1 MSNVNVN
8 LNVCEALKEG
18 NMKEVKYFKA
28 VKRLRGVTIEALVND
43 VEFRES
49 FSQYVKAKDKE
60 AFMLAVYSVYELDGD
75 ITAQLVA
82 LLSAEN
88 DGNVSECNQIVKAL
102 SGKALDK
109 VEPEVEY
116 NEEEDIM
123 SECNQF
129 VNEGLVELYVDSQE
143 YYEEDEYSEED
154 MNKLLD
160 CSFNSEISEELIL
173 SKEEATGL
181 VKYEFSDE
189 QKAYQSNL
197 SFVERTINYGRILYG
212 IKIYGQTESYADNMC
227 PWAPILRLLES
238 FITKDLAN
246 KAKVMA
252 AYSVAKESQV
262 LCEAYKKA
270 GAFLKGEGL
279 QFIRSAPLR
288 SRVDVYAKYTS
299 NGFIVDVNGTSLYAT
314 SSGVQ
319 SQHTLRVTGDT
330 FSKANREALSKIVL
344 CHAFYTGKHMTS
356 LNNPLDNFQSMEYLP
371 LFDVIYLA
379 KVARV
384 DMKSLLADDVN
395 HIILFNMEVTE
406 EDGTKWLTPV
416 SKAGS
421 PVDVVLNRGLENYF
435 GPSSPDT
442 LRYGILKSNK
452 GCDGFADYNG
462 KDYVSFEK
470 TANKLVAR
478 TMKLVKDSK
487 HTMVLD
493 RVWCVVDCKENEQ
506 VVRALSTGQI
516 LVPTSVS
523 KKHGQVR
530 AVSSADKGGFKCT
543 TSPVALLDKKLEDE
557 GITLASFGSMKAKGY
572 GVRKLLGLSLDAP
585 LDEYTK
591 TVSIR
596 GKEVDVIEI
605 EGVCLN
611 ITNNY
616 SVQQYTSTNRDKLI
630 LSLAEAD
637 KAVFDRAEEKAS
649 IIKEDEVFV
658 DFVLEQ
664 RDTLFGGDLRAT
676 ITALLKSGD
685 IKKKTKSVSITSSEF
700 GIMTTTHG
708 ESYADAWMDSLLDEN
723 TSSSKK
729 EDMFRAIRLITDDY
743 KKDEARTITIS
754 SAQFAMDIYNMM
766 RQNGIDP
773 NQELGGFVSRNFLV
787 DLANYFISD
796 YEGYKY
802 IWLHVTHSLNK
813 EKTKSI
819 DIYLPLGEFMYGD
832 FYKNSTVFEH
842 KVQVTGLLGSLL
854 KQMLYITKFISEKL
868 PSNPGKELTYISGF
882 AKAFGQFTWNMKN
895 EMQGYMLG
903 KKLGKLEAKGT
914 TGVLAVAHW
923 EKSLHTVYS
932 MAKRYYKD
940 LDNHGA
946 VLVKHPELFRES
958 ITGVDVKA
966 FFPKRLLKGLTKD
979 QLMTISFAFEST
991 VFIPETM
998 ALALQNDADGDL
1010 VRISYHKDFNLPMF
1024 TGQTLNSNSFSY
1036 KFHKEYLD
1044 DERAFTSGG
1053 TNVTKEFTYTNK
1065 EVLEGVQSAANAKAG
1080 VALYTSLAQ
1089 KFERFS
1095 SVSGMDKQDPK
1106 YISTHLLFNT
1116 MVQYFSMNAIKHLDN
1131 SGNVERSLPE
1141 YFLLSN
1147 FDINDRDEYAPKF
1160 HAFLQEIGGNLSETG
1175 FRSVEE
1181 WLSYIEN
1188 ALSFMSEF
1196 FVGGNDDAAYLLLG
1210 KDFRIGQEKLRAT
1223 HMSCLIESCT
1233 AYGKIVSRYM
1243 SVLGKAL

>member
-1 MSNVNVN
+1 MSNVMSNVNVN
-8 LNVCEALKEG
+8 VNLNECEVVEALKEG
-18 NMKEVKYFKA
+18 NMKYFKA
-28 VKRLRGVTIEALVND
+28 VKRLRNTTVEALIKD
-43 VEFRES
+43 LEFRES
-49 FSQYVKAKDKE
+49 FSLLVKAKDKK
-60 AFMLAVYSVYELDGD
+60 AFMVAVCAVHKQNSVYEGD
-75 ITAQLVA
+75 ITAKLIS

-88 DGNVSECNQIVKAL
+88 GLE
-102 SGKALDK
+102 K
-109 VEPEVEY
+109 VEP
-116 NEEEDIM
+116 EEDIM
-123 SECNQF
+123 SECNQI
-129 VNEGLVELYVDSQE
+129 VNEDLVNQYIDSQE
-143 YYEEDEYSEED
+143 YYEYSEEED
-154 MNKLLD
+154 MLLD
-160 CSFNSEISEELIL
+160 CLFNSEINEELVL
-173 SKEEATGL
+173 SKEQATGL
-181 VKYEFSDE
+181 VKYEFSEE
-189 QKAYQSNL
+189 QKAYQASL
-197 SFVERTINYGRILYG
+197 SFVEKTINYGRILYG
-212 IKIYGQTESYADNMC
+212 IKTHGQTEAYADNMC
-227 PWAPILRLLES
+227 PWSPILRLLES
-238 FITKDLAN
+238 FITKDLSD
-246 KAKVMA
+246 KPKVMA
-252 AYSVAKESQV
+252 AYSVSKENDV
-262 LCEAYKKA
+262 LCEAFKKA

-299 NGFIVDVNGTSLYAT
+299 NGFIVDVNNTSLYAVKY
-314 SSGVQ
+314 GVQ
-319 SQHTLRVTGDT
+319 SQHTLRVTGET
-330 FSKANREALSKIVL
+330 FSISNREALSKILL
-344 CHAFYTGKHMTS
+344 CHAFYTGKHMT
-356 LNNPLDNFQSMEYLP
+356 LNNELDNFPGMEYIP
-371 LFDVIYLA
+371 LFDIIYLA
-379 KVARV
+379 KVGRV
-384 DMKSLLADDVN
+384 DMKSLLVDKAN
-395 HIILFNMEVTE
+395 HIILSNTEVVE
-406 EDGTKWLTPV
+406 EDRSKRLTPV
-416 SKAGS
+416 SKAGN
-421 PVDVVLNRGLENYF
+421 PIDIVLERGLENYF

-442 LRYGILKSNK
+442 LKEGVLKANK
-452 GCDGFADYNG
+452 SYDGFADYNG
-462 KDYVSFEK
+462 DYVSFEK

-478 TMKLVKDSK
+478 TMKLVKDTK
-487 HTMVLD
+487 HTLVLGK
-493 RVWCVVDCKENEQ
+493 VWCVVDCKGNDQ
-506 VVRALSTGQI
+506 VIQALSTGQI

-543 TSPVALLDKKLEDE
+543 TSPIALLDKKLEAE

-572 GVRKLLGLSLDAP
+572 GVRKLLGLSLNAP
-585 LDEYTK
+585 LKEYIK
-591 TVSIR
+591 TVSIS

-605 EGVCLN
+605 EGVSLN

-616 SVQQYTSTNRDKLI
+616 TVQQYTSTNRDKLI

-637 KAVFDRAEEKAS
+637 KAVFDRALSKAS
-649 IIKEDEVFV
+649 VIKEDEVFV
-658 DFVLEQ
+658 DFILEQ

-708 ESYADAWMDSLLDEN
+708 ESYADAWMDSLVVEN

-743 KKDEARTITIS
+743 KKDVARTITIS
-754 SAQFAMDIYNMM
+754 SAQFSMDIYNMM

-787 DLANYFISD
+787 DLANYFNSD

-802 IWLHVTHSLNK
+802 FWLRVTHSLNK

-819 DIYLPLGEFMYGD
+819 DIYLPLGEFIYGD
-832 FYKNSTVFEH
+832 FHKNSTVFEH
-842 KVQVTGLLGSLL
+842 KVQITGLLGSLL
-854 KQMLYITKFISEKL
+854 KQMLYITKFLSEKL

-882 AKAFGQFTWNMKN
+882 AKAFGQFVWNMKN

-914 TGVLAVAHW
+914 TGVLSVAHW

-991 VFIPETM
+991 VFISETM

-1010 VRISYHKDFNLPMF
+1010 VRVSYHKDFNLPMF
-1024 TGQTLNSNSFSY
+1024 TGQTLNPNSFSY

-1044 DERAFTSGG
+1044 DERAFTNGG
-1053 TNVTKEFTYTNK
+1053 TSISKEFIYTNK
-1065 EVLEGVQSAANAKAG
+1065 EVLEGVRSAANAKAG
-1080 VALYTSLAQ
+1080 VALYTSLSQ

-1095 SVSGMDKQDPK
+1095 SVAGTDKKDPK

-1141 YFLLSN
+1141 YFLLTN

-1160 HAFLQEIGGNLSETG
+1160 RAFLQEIGGNLSETG
-1175 FRSVEE
+1175 FCSVEE

-1188 ALSFMSEF
+1188 ALTFMSEF
-1196 FVGGNDDAAYLLLG
+1196 FAGGNDDAAYLLLG
-1210 KDFRIGQEKLRAT
+1210 KDFRIGQETLRAAS
-1223 HMSCLIESCT
+1223 MACLAESRT
-1233 AYGKIVSRYM
+1233 AYGKIVARYM